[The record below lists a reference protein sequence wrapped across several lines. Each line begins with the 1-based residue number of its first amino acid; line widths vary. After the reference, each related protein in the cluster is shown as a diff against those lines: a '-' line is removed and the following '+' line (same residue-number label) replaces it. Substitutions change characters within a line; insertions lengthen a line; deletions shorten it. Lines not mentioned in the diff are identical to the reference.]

1 MAKPGS
7 PDAARLTRQP
17 VEDASPEARSFGEV
31 EAGLRCAGCGERV
44 RKGWEFT
51 VVRVL
56 RDPTDLSGKRVTGIK
71 TVIACGREECD
82 YAFRAGKEAT
92 AMRQVAY
99 MFLDEEPM
107 ASAFGHA
114 ASGTVPAER
123 TPVEEEK
130 DDGSAT

>member
-17 VEDASPEARSFGEV
+17 VEDASPEARSF
-31 EAGLRCAGCGERV
+31 GERV